1 MKLKIV
7 GLIMLIAIG
16 LNSVTAKIN
25 KTEVPQA
32 VLEAFNKKY
41 PKATD
46 VEWEKDDLN
55 YEVEF
60 ELEKVEYEAT
70 FSEDGTWLETET
82 EITAKD
88 LPEKVASAFKAT
100 YPKVKIKGVEK
111 VETPK
116 ISFYEIEYKKGLKK
130 REAFFDKDGNPLES
144 DDE

>member
-1 MKLKIV
+1 MV
-7 GLIMLIAIG
+7 VLILF
-16 LNSVTAKIN
+16 SVAQLFAN
-25 KTEVPQA
+25 VDKTEVPQA
-32 VLEAFNKKY
+32 ILEAFNKKY

-60 ELEKVEYEAT
+60 ELEKVEYEVT

-88 LPEKVASAFKAT
+88 LPEKVASAFKAA
-100 YPKVKIKGVEK
+100 YPKAKIKGVEK

-130 REAFFDKDGNPLES
+130 REAFFDKDGNVLEN